1 MGKKKNKFDL
11 TALVHAD
18 YVKNGQTLYFVSD
31 PKMTCT
37 IAKQPNH
44 EFKVTA
50 FGETMTLHAFS
61 TRCLGVEPPDHASK
75 WVRDSAGKTLYE
87 FWHAEDEYSEAA

>member
-1 MGKKKNKFDL
+1 MGKKKHKFDL
-11 TALVHAD
+11 TALVHD
-18 YVKNGQTLYFVSD
+18 GYVKEGQKLFFVSD
-31 PKMTCT
+31 PAKTCI

-61 TRCLGVEPPDHASK
+61 TKCLGVEPPDHASK
-75 WVRDSAGKTLYE
+75 WVRDDSGKTLFD
-87 FWHAEDEYSEAA
+87 FWHAEDLSEAA